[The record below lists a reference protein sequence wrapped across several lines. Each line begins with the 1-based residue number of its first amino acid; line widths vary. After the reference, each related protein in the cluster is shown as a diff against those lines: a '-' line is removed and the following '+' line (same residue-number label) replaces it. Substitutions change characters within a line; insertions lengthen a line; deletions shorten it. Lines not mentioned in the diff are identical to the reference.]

1 MSLPGGADATAD
13 AELDRLAEEALAA
26 DVEDAQLDSLA
37 AELLQEGNGTG
48 PAAVPANGSTTNT
61 TPVQPVRPPGVGGGA
76 AASGMAAFNSLM
88 SRARGMRF
96 SSAAGM
102 PNMPGMPGA
111 TTGNVP
117 DPYSVLG
124 VRDSVIW
131 RQVLAND
138 TAVPPI
144 GPRALSRSYL
154 CQKNRVSPLNPQTL
168 AKQATREAATAIKAA
183 PQEVEKLDQFANDM
197 QAAFQAEIER
207 ALAARLAT
215 DPDFDIQRFPAA
227 AKRFAL

>member
-37 AELLQEGNGTG
+37 AELLQEGNGT
-48 PAAVPANGSTTNT
+48 ANGAAPTATSAAP
-61 TPVQPVRPPGVGGGA
+61 TPVPVRPPGVGGSA

-96 SSAAGM
+96 PSAAAGI
-102 PNMPGMPGA
+102 PGSVGV
-111 TTGNVP
+111 GVGSGGVP

-138 TAVPPI
+138 TALPPI

-154 CQKNRVSPLNPQTL
+154 CQKSRVSQLDPQAL
-168 AKQATREAATAIKAA
+168 AKEATREAATAIKAT
-183 PQEVEKLDQFANDM
+183 PEEVEKLDRFAVSM
-197 QAAFQAEIER
+197 IPAFQAEIER

-215 DPDFDIQRFPAA
+215 DPDFEAKRFPAA

>member
-37 AELLQEGNGTG
+37 AELLQEGNGT
-48 PAAVPANGSTTNT
+48 ANGAATNT
-61 TPVQPVRPPGVGGGA
+61 TAAPAPAPSPSPVRPPGVGGSA

-88 SRARGMRF
+88 SRARGMRL
-96 SSAAGM
+96 SSAAGGL
-102 PNMPGMPGA
+102 PVGG
-111 TTGNVP
+111 GSVP

-138 TAVPPI
+138 TALPPI
-144 GPRALSRSYL
+144 APRALSRSYL
-154 CQKNRVSPLNPQTL
+154 CQKNRVSALNPEAL
-168 AKQATREAATAIKAA
+168 AKEATREAAGDIKAS
-183 PQEVEKLDQFANDM
+183 PEEVEKLSQFANSM
-197 QAAFQAEIER
+197 IPAFQAEIER

-215 DPDFDIQRFPAA
+215 DPDFDTQRFPAA